1 MKTHSSGNGHM
12 IDDLQSRMEE
22 LRRDLGRNVEE
33 TVQNARVMLDWRHY
47 VATHPWLCMTA
58 AAAVGFLLVPRRTH
72 YTQLGRDAVDELTA
86 RGMVV
91 VRPEAAATPPGSLA
105 AVLGGTAAKIAARM
119 LVTRDV
125 DYAENRLRERSG

>member
-1 MKTHSSGNGHM
+1 MKSRSSGNGHI

-33 TVQNARVMLDWRHY
+33 TVENARVMLDWRHY
-47 VATHPWLCMTA
+47 VASHPWLCMTA

-86 RGMVV
+86 RWHGRRSDRKRRRRRQGRLPPCWEA
-91 VRPEAAATPPGSLA
+91 RPRKSPPA
-105 AVLGGTAAKIAARM
+105 
-119 LVTRDV
+119 
-125 DYAENRLRERSG
+125 